1 MSNKLLYDP
10 KRLIKLQKNEI
21 LNEFRTRF
29 SQEFYKTFKEAEK
42 QIWNDQDQN
51 FQFLEQIVISLQ
63 NELDEIQ
70 NALAQKVQAWSSVA
84 EAEKKNS
91 QNHKIE
97 IPKPKQVQNNFANIQ
112 NNVSAPTNTEFE
124 DFDFFDEA

>member
-91 QNHKIE
+91 QNHKYWQFHSRPNLKSSTIHSTV
-97 IPKPKQVQNNFANIQ
+97 KLL
-112 NNVSAPTNTEFE
+112 FE
-124 DFDFFDEA
+124 RKRPCF